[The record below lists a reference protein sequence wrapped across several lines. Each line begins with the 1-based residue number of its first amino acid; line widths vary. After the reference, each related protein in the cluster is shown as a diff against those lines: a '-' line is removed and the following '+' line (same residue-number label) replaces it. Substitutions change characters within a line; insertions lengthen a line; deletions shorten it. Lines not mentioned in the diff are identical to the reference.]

1 MAASDS
7 RTQIVTACISL
18 VGVLA
23 AAVIANWGRISGSD
37 TAAKAP
43 TPTTVT
49 EGAPRP
55 PEVAGRAVFP
65 RRAGPGGLAPGQST
79 QAVAGENQ
87 GANVGG
93 ADTVEIVSALPAL
106 GTVLKH
112 GQLADF
118 NVTIRYR
125 LTTPLPNPALQVQL
139 HQYDRSLACA
149 GPNHIPEAEHV
160 PMLPGDHTVRV
171 ALPYM
176 VGMGKGDVP
185 KGSIRFGAIIWSDLA
200 SRQLFKTFELPGYC
214 YAFD

>member
-7 RTQIVTACISL
+7 RTQIVTACISV

-23 AAVIANWGRISGSD
+23 AAVIANWGKISGSD
-37 TAAKAP
+37 SASKAP

-65 RRAGPGGLAPGQST
+65 RRVGPGGPGSAAQSA
-79 QAVAGENQ
+79 QAVVGENE
-87 GANVGG
+87 GG
-93 ADTVEIVSALPAL
+93 ADTVEVLSAVPAV

-118 NVTIRYR
+118 NVTIHYR